1 MEYIN
6 KRIFILIIL
15 VLSILY
21 AQYRFFFKTD
31 IHVLK
36 KEKGFDRYVIS
47 NPPESELEL
56 LDLLVS
62 NYYFLKEK
70 EKSSVFYKENIDL
83 NRLNWLLKYFGFY
96 DLTDDDKIEFYDVG
110 YIYLQNHSIGSFRLN
125 LENGIRNNPYFLV
138 NLKVYPKLNEIGLNY
153 NLRYYPEGFKN
164 GKNHWVICSF
174 EQSENIK
181 IKFDIGKN
189 IWSKFGFDNDSK
201 KYPHLVFD

>member
-1 MEYIN
+1 MEFIS
-6 KRIFILIIL
+6 KRKFILIIL
-15 VLSILY
+15 ILSITY
-21 AQYRFFFKTD
+21 IQYSFFCKTD
-31 IHVLK
+31 IHVLQ
-36 KEKGFDRYVIS
+36 KERGFDRYVIS

-56 LDLLVS
+56 LDFLVS
-62 NYYFLKEK
+62 NYFYLKK
-70 EKSSVFYKENIDL
+70 NGKSSAFYKENIDL

-110 YIYLQNHSIGSFRLN
+110 YIYLQNHSIGNFRLN
-125 LENGIRNNPYFLV
+125 LEEGIGKNPYFLV
-138 NLKVYPKLNEIGLNY
+138 NLKVYPSLDKISINY

-181 IKFDIGKN
+181 IKFNIGKD